1 MDDCIFCKIVRG
13 EIPSAKVYEDEAVYA
28 FLDIKPTNP
37 GHTLII
43 PRSHYE
49 NVYTIPDE
57 VLSAMASATK
67 TLAIAVKRAVDAD
80 GINLIMNND
89 SAAGQLVFHA
99 HLHVVPRLQSD
110 GFRHWSGKA
119 YKPGEME
126 SVAQKIKTV
135 LG

>member
-1 MDDCIFCKIVRG
+1 MDDCVFCKIVRK
-13 EIPSAKVYEDEAVYA
+13 EIPSAGVYENETIYA
-28 FLDIKPTNP
+28 FLDINPTNP
-37 GHTLII
+37 GHTLIV
-43 PRSHYE
+43 PREHYE
-49 NVYTIPDE
+49 NIYTMPDD
-57 VLSAMASATK
+57 VLGALTSAAK
-67 TLAIAVKRAVDAD
+67 TLAIAVKSAVGAD

-89 SAAGQLVFHA
+89 PAAGQLVFHA

-110 GFRHWSGKA
+110 GFRHWPGKA